1 MVEPPTLYYRTL
13 PEKLDKLNHEVPQ
26 LSQNN
31 WPELEQKL
39 FLRTIN
45 RVSVTL
51 VRGKGAWAWDD
62 QGREY
67 LDFVGGWAVNSLGH
81 CPPVVV
87 KALEKQAKTLI
98 QASNQFYTI
107 PQIELAQ
114 LLIEHS
120 CLDRVFFCNSGAEAN
135 EGAVKL
141 ARRYGKLRLN
151 GAYEVITTYSS
162 FHGRTLAMTAATGQS
177 KFQEPY
183 MPLPDGFV
191 NVDYNNVEAIQQATT
206 EKTCA
211 VVLEPVQGEGGVNV
225 PDDNYLK
232 KVQDWCRGKGILF
245 ILDEVQT
252 GIGRTGTLFAYE
264 QYGVEPDMMT
274 LAKGL
279 GSGVPIGALLAKE
292 EVSVFS
298 PGEHGSTF
306 GGNPLV
312 CAAACAALK
321 YIIDHNIPAQVK
333 RVGNYFMTRLESLK
347 QQFDFITEVRGR
359 GLLIA
364 LEFDQEIAE
373 KLVLACIDRGLLVN
387 KVKPNAL
394 RFMPPLIIT
403 EKEVDKAIGILRG
416 ALGEI
421 ENTKGKSKNAK

>member
-1 MVEPPTLYYRTL
+1 V
-13 PEKLDKLNHEVPQ
+13 
-26 LSQNN
+26 
-31 WPELEQKL
+31 
-39 FLRTIN
+39 
-45 RVSVTL
+45 
-51 VRGKGAWAWDD
+51 
-62 QGREY
+62 
-67 LDFVGGWAVNSLGH
+67 
-81 CPPVVV
+81 
-87 KALEKQAKTLI
+87 
-98 QASNQFYTI
+98 

-114 LLIEHS
+114 LLIENS

-151 GAYEVITTYSS
+151 GAYEVITALNS

-177 KFQEPY
+177 KFHEPY
-183 MPLPDGFV
+183 TPLPSGFL
-191 NVDYNNVEAIQQATT
+191 NVEYNNIEAIKRATS

-211 VVLEPVQGEGGVNV
+211 VMLEPIQGEGGVNV
-225 PDDNYLK
+225 PDDDYLQ
-232 KVQDWCRGKGILF
+232 KVQSWCREKGILL

-252 GIGRTGTLFAYE
+252 GAGRTGTLFAYE
-264 QYGVEPDMMT
+264 QYGVEPDIMT

-279 GSGVPIGALLAKE
+279 GSGVPIGAFLAKE

-312 CAAACAALK
+312 CAAAYAALK
-321 YIIDHNIPAQVK
+321 YVIDHNIPAQAK
-333 RVGNYFMTRLESLK
+333 RIGNYFMTQLEGLK

-364 LEFDQEIAE
+364 LEFNQEIAE
-373 KLVLACIDRGLLVN
+373 KLLMACLDKGLLVN
-387 KVKPNAL
+387 RLKPNAV

-403 EKEVDKAIGILRG
+403 EKEVDKAVAILRDS
-416 ALGEI
+416 LKE
-421 ENTKGKSKNAK
+421 KS